1 MMTRKRARLEVAV
14 PPVKECATSCVPL
27 TSRKAALRRIAALQT
42 VTDPAAVEHRLAE
55 QAPSLHGYID
65 LCMMIY
71 HAPRCDGASGATEI
85 LRLSSEEYS
94 LLSDAEDASNKT
106 EEKRESLRQGLD
118 ASTRAATGGGAIVC
132 RKCSGD
138 DVTIQQKQTRS
149 ADEGMT
155 IFCTCESCGHKWR
168 MS

>member
-1 MMTRKRARLEVAV
+1 MLTRKRARLGASV
-14 PPVKECATSCVPL
+14 PQIMPCATSCVPL
-27 TSRKAALRRIAALQT
+27 NARNAALRHIVALET
-42 VTDPAAVEHRLAE
+42 VTDPATVEHCLAE
-55 QAPSLHGYID
+55 QATSLHRYID

-71 HAPRCDGASGATEI
+71 HAPRCAGANGAAEI

-94 LLSDAEDASNKT
+94 LLSDAEHASDKT